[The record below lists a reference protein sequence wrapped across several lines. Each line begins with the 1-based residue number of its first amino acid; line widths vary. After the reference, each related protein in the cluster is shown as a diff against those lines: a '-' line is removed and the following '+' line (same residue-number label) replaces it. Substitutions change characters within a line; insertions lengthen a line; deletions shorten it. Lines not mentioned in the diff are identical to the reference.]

1 MHKVN
6 CVCCNSQV
14 SEFDLCEHE
23 GDPYCSWECVEHVQ
37 DQEQEYLDSYEVGQE
52 DQSGEYRSLYN

>member
-6 CVCCNSQV
+6 CVCCNTQV
-14 SEFDLCEHE
+14 SEHDVCEHA
-23 GDPYCSWECVEHVQ
+23 GDPYCSWECVEYVQ

-52 DQSGEYRSLYN
+52 DQSDEYRSLYN